1 MSIDK
6 WLSDEEWLE
15 KKRKRD
21 QTYKKLS
28 KEEKKEL
35 ELKSIKNLIGEE
47 EDDSDEELRENQVK
61 EDYFLEKIVEFK
73 EWLDSRTYLK
83 GDKSK
88 IEMWVSNLHRILHIN
103 HHKAN
108 KPKEKSKKELIKDFR
123 RIPPDFLDE
132 QIRIAINKKLR
143 GQERTRSDNYYL
155 RKLRKEIEEKLKE
168 LKYYKILEDI
178 LDH

>member
-15 KKRKRD
+15 KKRNRD
-21 QTYKKLS
+21 QTYKNLS
-28 KEEKKEL
+28 EEEKKEL
-35 ELKSIKNLIGEE
+35 ELKSIKNIIGEE
-47 EDDSDEELRENQVK
+47 EDDLDEKLREDQVK

-88 IEMWVSNLHRILHIN
+88 IEMWVSNLHRILHI
-103 HHKAN
+103 HHRKAN
-108 KPKEKSKKELIKDFR
+108 KIDEKSKEDLIHKFR
-123 RIPPDFLDE
+123 RIPPDFLDDKT
-132 QIRIAINKKLR
+132 RIAINKKLR
-143 GQERTRSDNYYL
+143 GQQRTNSDNYYL
-155 RKLRKEIEEKLKE
+155 RKLKKEIEEKLKE
-168 LKYYKILEDI
+168 FKYYKILEDI